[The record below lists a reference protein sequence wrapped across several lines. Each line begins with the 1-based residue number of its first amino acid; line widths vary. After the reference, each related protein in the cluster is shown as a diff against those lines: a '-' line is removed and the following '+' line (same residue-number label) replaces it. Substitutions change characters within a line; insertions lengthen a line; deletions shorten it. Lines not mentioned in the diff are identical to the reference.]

1 MPKFNHLMI
10 DLETMG
16 TQPTA
21 AIVSIGAVFFDPET
35 GELGNE
41 FYEVID
47 LYSAM
52 AFQGTTV
59 DADTIKWWLKQ
70 SSEARSEIV
79 KDNCANLV
87 VALAKLRQFM
97 SSSCDLSSLKVWGNG
112 ASFDNVILRNVY
124 TRLKKDGIPNIW
136 RWYNDRDVRTMVDIG
151 RALGFDP
158 KRDMPFDGVQHNALA
173 DAKHQAKYVSAIW
186 QKVFAK

>member
-1 MPKFNHLMI
+1 MSEFNHLMI

-35 GELGNE
+35 GELGDE

-47 LYSAM
+47 LHSAM
-52 AFQGTTV
+52 SLPGTTV
-59 DADTIKWWLKQ
+59 DADAIKWWMKQ
-70 SSEARSEIV
+70 SGEVRSEIV
-79 KDNCANLV
+79 KDGSLNLGY
-87 VALAKLRQFM
+87 ALAMLAAFM
-97 SSSCDLSSLKVWGNG
+97 RSYGAISSLKVWGNG
-112 ASFDNVILRNVY
+112 ASFDNVILRSAY
-124 TRLKKDGIPNIW
+124 ERAEIKAYPDIW
-136 RWYNDRDVRTMVDIG
+136 HRYNDRDVRTMVEIG

-158 KRDMPFDGVQHNALA
+158 KRDMSFDGVQHNALA

-186 QKVFAK
+186 QKVLAK

>member
-1 MPKFNHLMI
+1 M
-10 DLETMG
+10 
-16 TQPTA
+16 
-21 AIVSIGAVFFDPET
+21 
-35 GELGNE
+35 
-41 FYEVID
+41 ID

-59 DADTIKWWLKQ
+59 DADAIKWWLKQ
-70 SSEARSEIV
+70 SSEVRSEIV

-136 RWYNDRDVRTMVDIG
+136 RRYNDRDVRTMVEIG

>member
-1 MPKFNHLMI
+1 MSEFNHLMI

-35 GELGNE
+35 GELGDE

-47 LYSAM
+47 LHSAM
-52 AFQGTTV
+52 SLPGTTV

-79 KDNCANLV
+79 KDGSSHLGYV
-87 VALAKLRQFM
+87 LLMLAAFM
-97 SSSCDLSSLKVWGNG
+97 RSYGAISSLKVWGNG
-112 ASFDNVILRNVY
+112 ASFDNIILRSACERAEIKAY
-124 TRLKKDGIPNIW
+124 PDIW
-136 RWYNDRDVRTMVDIG
+136 CWYNDRDVRTMVEIG

-186 QKVFAK
+186 QKVLAK